1 MPKEEKQPTLRQL
14 QADATRKKIYDVAVK
29 LMEDKGFQKTTIE
42 EIASKAG
49 VSVGT
54 FYHYFKSKEAVF
66 FDLFKKADEYFEHTV
81 APVLEKAA
89 AAGLPASGQVVLFFK
104 HYGNY
109 NVSRGFANISQLY
122 NTKNQ
127 LFTKKGRYMQQLL
140 KRIIVKGQASG
151 QLTKAMKA
159 EEILDFLF
167 IANRGVVY
175 DWCINGGSYDLAAKS
190 ESYTQ
195 ILTKV
200 LTAK

>member
-1 MPKEEKQPTLRQL
+1 MAKVEKQLTLRQL

-42 EIASKAG
+42 EIATKAG

-89 AAGLPASGQVVLFFK
+89 DAGMPASGQIVLFFR
-104 HYGNY
+104 HYGGY

-140 KRIIVKGQASG
+140 KRIISKGQAAG
-151 QLTKAMKA
+151 QITKEMKA
-159 EEILDFLF
+159 DEILEFLF
-167 IANRGVVY
+167 IANRGIVY
-175 DWCINGGSYDLAAKS
+175 DWCINGGTYDLVAKA
-190 ESYTQ
+190 ESYTK
-195 ILTKV
+195 ILVKV
-200 LTAK
+200 LVAS

>member
-1 MPKEEKQPTLRQL
+1 MSKDKKEPTLRQL
-14 QADATRKKIYDVAVK
+14 QADATRAKIYDVAVK

-81 APVLEKAA
+81 APVLDKAA
-89 AAGLPASGQVVLFFK
+89 ASGLSASAQVVLFFK
-104 HYGNY
+104 YYGTY

-140 KRIIVKGQASG
+140 KRIITKGQSSG
-151 QLTKAMKA
+151 QLTRKMKA
-159 EEILDFLF
+159 DDIVEFLF

-175 DWCINGGSYDLAAKS
+175 DWCINGGSYDLVAKS
-190 ESYTQ
+190 ESYTE
-195 ILTKV
+195 ILVKV
-200 LTAK
+200 LLPK